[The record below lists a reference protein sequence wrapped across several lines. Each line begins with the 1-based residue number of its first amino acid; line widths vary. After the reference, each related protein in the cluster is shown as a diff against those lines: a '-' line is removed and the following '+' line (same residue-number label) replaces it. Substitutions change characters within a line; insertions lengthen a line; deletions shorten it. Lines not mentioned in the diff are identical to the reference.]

1 MAGTEY
7 LRLACEGVWYLS
19 GAPDMQDKT
28 FDSPRNRA
36 ASRAALAGATW
47 LLAAALLAGCS
58 STGDNPLTV
67 FADPG
72 KYRYHSCEQIVGQQK
87 FWSNRQT
94 ELKMLM
100 DKADQSAGGAVVNV
114 LAYKADAVAASE
126 ELKVLENTARAKNC
140 ETPSTWKSNSTIR

>member
-1 MAGTEY
+1 
-7 LRLACEGVWYLS
+7 
-19 GAPDMQDKT
+19 MQDKT
-28 FDSPRNRA
+28 FDRSPNRA
-36 ASRAALAGATW
+36 VSRAKRAYLVWLSAG
-47 LLAAALLAGCS
+47 ALLAGC

-72 KYRYHSCEQIVGQQK
+72 KYQYYSCEQIVGQQK
-87 FWSNRQT
+87 YWSNRQT

-100 DKADQSAGGAVVNV
+100 DKADQSVGGAVVNV

-140 ETPSTWKSNSTIR
+140 ETPSTWKSNSTIK